1 MQNIDLSFIIRSNI
15 FYVMVENEVQ
25 SLDQA
30 SEGPTDDEP
39 LYDVEAKA
47 ANLATLNQI
56 AYIIGQIA
64 FSDDD
69 NVLNLLYSKLPETHN
84 ILLDIADIQ
93 LQEYQF
99 LKEQILN
106 EDFIFESNDII
117 MSHI

>member
-1 MQNIDLSFIIRSNI
+1 MQNIDLSLIIRSNI
-15 FYVMVENEVQ
+15 FYAMVENEVQ
-25 SLDQA
+25 SLNPA

-39 LYDVEAKA
+39 LYDVETKA

-69 NVLNLLYSKLPETHN
+69 NVLNLLYSTLPETHN

-93 LQEYQF
+93 L
-99 LKEQILN
+99 
-106 EDFIFESNDII
+106 
-117 MSHI
+117 

>member
-1 MQNIDLSFIIRSNI
+1 MKKIMQNIDLSLIIRSNI
-15 FYVMVENEVQ
+15 FYTMVENEVH
-25 SLDQA
+25 SLDPA

-39 LYDVEAKA
+39 LYDLETKA

-93 LQEYQF
+93 L
-99 LKEQILN
+99 
-106 EDFIFESNDII
+106 
-117 MSHI
+117 